1 MTDETDETES
11 NISITDYIKEYK
23 FLKTTTE
30 LEIDNV
36 KKILASLPPKNYKR
50 TSRKNI
56 TEEEKQKRVIESN
69 RVYLSRKNNLARLQA
84 LIDEQDNYETILK
97 NDDLK
102 SINELL
108 DKKKELINGINTDLE
123 EEKATLENDL
133 LDMDD
138 DNKTLHAKINEYKN
152 ALKQVLTENEALK
165 QKQYIQP
172 QAPIQQ
178 PQFTQQQYNNAI
190 NGYTIPSAMFK
201 TPTQNYYNN
210 HI

>member
-11 NISITDYIKEYK
+11 NISITDYRKEFK
-23 FLKTTTE
+23 FLKTKTE

-56 TEEEKQKRVIESN
+56 TEEEKQKRAIESN
-69 RVYLSRKNNLARLQA
+69 RVYLSRKKNLAKLQT
-84 LIDEQDNYETILK
+84 LIEEQDEYDTILK
-97 NDDLK
+97 DDDLK
-102 SINELL
+102 SITELL

-138 DNKTLHAKINEYKN
+138 DNKTLQAKINEYKN
-152 ALKQVLTENEALK
+152 ALKQVLTENETLK

-172 QAPIQQ
+172 PIQQ
-178 PQFTQQQYNNAI
+178 PQFTQQQINNAI
-190 NGYTIPSAMFK
+190 NGYTIPSAIFK
-201 TPTQNYYNN
+201 TPTQNQYINTY
-210 HI
+210 

>member
-11 NISITDYIKEYK
+11 NISITDYRKEFK
-23 FLKTTTE
+23 FLKTKTE

-56 TEEEKQKRVIESN
+56 TEEEKQKRAIESN
-69 RVYLSRKNNLARLQA
+69 RVYLSRKNNLTRLQA
-84 LIDEQDNYETILK
+84 LIEEQDNYETILK
-97 NDDLK
+97 DDDLK
-102 SINELL
+102 SITELL
-108 DKKKELINGINTDLE
+108 DKKKELINGINAELE

-138 DNKTLHAKINEYKN
+138 DNKTLQAKINEYKN
-152 ALKQVLTENEALK
+152 ALKQVLAENEALK

-172 QAPIQQ
+172 QIQQ

-190 NGYTIPSAMFK
+190 NGYTIPSTIFK

>member
-11 NISITDYIKEYK
+11 NISITDYRKEFKY
-23 FLKTTTE
+23 LKTKTE

-56 TEEEKQKRVIESN
+56 TEEEKQKRAIESN
-69 RVYLSRKNNLARLQA
+69 RVYISRKNNLTRLQA
-84 LIDEQDNYETILK
+84 LIEEQDNYETILK
-97 NDDLK
+97 DDDLK
-102 SINELL
+102 SITELL
-108 DKKKELINGINTDLE
+108 DKKKELINGINAELE

-138 DNKTLHAKINEYKN
+138 DNKTLQAKINEYKN
-152 ALKQVLTENEALK
+152 ALKQVLAENETLK
-165 QKQYIQP
+165 NKQYINP
-172 QAPIQQ
+172 PIQQ

-201 TPTQNYYNN
+201 TPTQNQYIN